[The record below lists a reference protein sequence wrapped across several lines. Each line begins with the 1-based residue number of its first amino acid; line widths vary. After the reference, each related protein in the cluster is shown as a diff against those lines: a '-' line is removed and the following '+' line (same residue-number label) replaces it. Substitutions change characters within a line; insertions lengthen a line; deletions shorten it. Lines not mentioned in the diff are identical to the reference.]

1 MSSAEEEEKKS
12 PPKVLLEILNSL
24 SNENFIKFKW
34 HVTNEGFLETFSIIP
49 PFKLEDKSREE
60 TVTVMFQT
68 YSVHTLKVT
77 KIVLKQ
83 MCENDL
89 VDKYL
94 TDLPEIPE
102 IINNCQHMLK
112 PKTQRAL
119 DCVTDGTEDNE
130 SPLKEIFTE
139 IYITQGRSED
149 LKEKHK
155 VRQVEAAHGQT
166 GDREVNFKLENV
178 LEPLPGETEPIR
190 LVMTV
195 GGAGI
200 GKTILTQK
208 FTLDWA
214 EGKNNQ
220 DIHFIFQIPFRK
232 MSVLKDGTCS
242 FVDLVHQFFP
252 EIREEG
258 IYSFK
263 EFKVLFILDGLDECQ
278 LPFNFKNPQ
287 TLSDI
292 TVSAS
297 KDVLLTNLII
307 GNLVPSAQLWITTRP
322 AAASQIPSKFISR
335 KIEVRGF
342 NDQQKEEYFRKRFT
356 DKEQANMIISHIK
369 TSRSLFIM
377 CHIPVFCWITAKVL
391 ETVMIKEKNTDL
403 PKNLTELY
411 LRFLRLNIEKKSY
424 LMDDGGATRD
434 HPSLEK
440 MIESLGK
447 LAFEQLKKNQTIFKH
462 HDIEECNINIE
473 NTSLYLGVF
482 NQIFKKDKCE
492 MFVNKE
498 YSFMHLTFQ
507 EFLAALYAHLTFVN
521 SGVNLLE
528 EQQTWFSLLRRRDT
542 FYQTAVEKA
551 LKSQNGQLDM
561 FLRFLLGLSLETN
574 QNHLQDLLTKTGRIL
589 ESKQKTVQYIRKKIN
604 GKLPAEQSIN
614 LFHCLN
620 ELNDH
625 YLQTEIQQSLRSGC
639 LSTEH
644 LSPAQWSALV
654 FILMSSEE
662 DLKEFDL
669 QKYSSS
675 EEALLKLLPVIKASK
690 KALLRYCNLSK
701 RSCEVLSSILSSPAC
716 HLKVLDLSGNDLQDS
731 GVRLLSEGLQSPDC
745 KLETLNLEYCRLT
758 DMSGDHLSSALK
770 SNPSHLTELN
780 LNNNNLQD
788 SGVRNLCA
796 FLENP
801 ECRLKTLSWA
811 DR

>member
-1 MSSAEEEEKKS
+1 
-12 PPKVLLEILNSL
+12 
-24 SNENFIKFKW
+24 
-34 HVTNEGFLETFSIIP
+34 
-49 PFKLEDKSREE
+49 
-60 TVTVMFQT
+60 
-68 YSVHTLKVT
+68 
-77 KIVLKQ
+77 
-83 MCENDL
+83 
-89 VDKYL
+89 
-94 TDLPEIPE
+94 
-102 IINNCQHMLK
+102 
-112 PKTQRAL
+112 
-119 DCVTDGTEDNE
+119 
-130 SPLKEIFTE
+130 
-139 IYITQGRSED
+139 
-149 LKEKHK
+149 
-155 VRQVEAAHGQT
+155 
-166 GDREVNFKLENV
+166 
-178 LEPLPGETEPIR
+178 IR

-232 MSVLKDGTCS
+232 MSVLKYGTCS

-297 KDVLLTNLII
+297 KDVLLTNLIM

-356 DKEQANMIISHIK
+356 DKEQANIIISHIK

-521 SGVNLLE
+521 SGVNILE
-528 EQQTWFSLLRRRDT
+528 EH
-542 FYQTAVEKA
+542 
-551 LKSQNGQLDM
+551 QNGQLDM

-589 ESKQKTVQYIRKKIN
+589 ESKQKTVQYIKKKIN
-604 GKLPAEQSIN
+604 GNLPAEQSIN

-625 YLQTEIQQSLRSGC
+625 YLQTEIQQSLRSGR

-669 QKYSSS
+669 QKYNSS
-675 EEALLKLLPVIKASK
+675 EEALLNLFSLIFFR
-690 KALLRYCNLSK
+690 LRYCNLSK
-701 RSCEVLSSILSSPAC
+701 RSCEVLSSILCSPAC

-731 GVRLLSEGLQSPDC
+731 GVRLLTFNNL
-745 KLETLNLEYCRLT
+745 TLTYSLFSLEYCRLT
-758 DMSGDHLSSALK
+758 EMSGDHLSTALK

-801 ECRLKTLSWA
+801 ECRLKTLRLCDCRLSKTSCEVLAAALRSNPSNLKELDLGWNGFNVPDVKQLSDLRKSPDCSLKTLRSVENELTESLKSA
-811 DR
+811 VKLSAKNRSHSI